1 MKEEEIISQTESDLV
16 DEICQ
21 KFERIGIDTSEWEY
35 RFGDGHTAAE
45 FIEAGIKWYLENKA
59 EGSESYWK
67 KQIEERDES
76 YNKMQKSYEELY
88 ESCKELIRYKEIAR
102 EESKRYKG
110 LCEQLQ
116 QEIVK
121 LKSSIGEE
129 TNKEDAG

>member
-21 KFERIGIDTSEWEY
+21 KFERIGINTSEWEY

-45 FIEAGIKWYLENKA
+45 FIEAGIKWYLENR

-67 KQIEERDES
+67 KRCLLAEKMMVAFPEDGLEVYDEW
-76 YNKMQKSYEELY
+76 
-88 ESCKELIRYKEIAR
+88 
-102 EESKRYKG
+102 
-110 LCEQLQ
+110 Q
-116 QEIVK
+116 Q

-129 TNKEDAG
+129 TNKTENNE